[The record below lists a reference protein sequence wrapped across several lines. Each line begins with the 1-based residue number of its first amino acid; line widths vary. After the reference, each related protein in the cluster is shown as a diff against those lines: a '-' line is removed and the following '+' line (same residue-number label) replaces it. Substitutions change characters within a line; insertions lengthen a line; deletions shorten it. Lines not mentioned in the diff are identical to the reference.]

1 LCTFLLSQN
10 YPNPFNPSTAIRY
23 SLASLSKVKLI
34 IYNVLGQVV
43 STMVDEEQSAGY
55 HNVRWTAKVSSGIY
69 IYRIE
74 AAAINDPAKR
84 FVDTKKMLLL
94 R

>member
-1 LCTFLLSQN
+1 LAQN
-10 YPNPFNPSTAIRY
+10 YPNPFNPSTTIKYA
-23 SLASLSKVKLI
+23 LQENAEVTLK

-43 STMVDEEQSAGY
+43 RTLVNEKQTAGY
-55 HNVRWTAKVSSGIY
+55 KLVVWDGTNDIGVQAASGIY

-74 AAAINDPAKR
+74 AKD
-84 FVDTKKMLLL
+84 FVQSKKLILM